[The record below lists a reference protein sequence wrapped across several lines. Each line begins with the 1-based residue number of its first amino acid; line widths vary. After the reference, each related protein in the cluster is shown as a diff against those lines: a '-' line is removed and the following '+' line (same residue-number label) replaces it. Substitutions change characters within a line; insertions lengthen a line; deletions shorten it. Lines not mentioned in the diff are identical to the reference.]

1 MKQFT
6 YNLFKNIDH
15 KYAYDLSQESN
26 QTAFINRLTLLR
38 DQANSKVF
46 GTKVST
52 PFHKFCTFYGVDPFN
67 FKIDNS
73 HYLLVDELS
82 KGVVDVN
89 KHGLRIKHQ
98 LIHEF
103 KNNSLYFD
111 NLYNVVIDESVI
123 EYSYI
128 GEDLFAPYF
137 QDEELHPHL
146 IKSGYK
152 SFVLEDVSRQ
162 DALLL
167 QDYIKLDLYPEQY
180 GITIRNQRNP
190 QFADIVLIGSNVDKV
205 YKDFLYFKSLNAI
218 ECERCN
224 TLVHNA
230 FGQYMLNQVKHDHC

>member
-15 KYAYDLSQESN
+15 KYAYDMSQEAN
-26 QTAFINRLTLLR
+26 TKVFINRLTILR

-46 GTKVST
+46 GTKVSD

-67 FKIDNS
+67 FKLDNS
-73 HYLLVDELS
+73 RYLLVNELS
-82 KGVVDVN
+82 KGVVDIN

-98 LIHEF
+98 LTHEF
-103 KNNSLYFD
+103 KNESLYFD
-111 NLYNVVIDESVI
+111 NLYNVVINESVI

-137 QDEELHPHL
+137 QDEELHPNL
-146 IKSGYK
+146 IKTGYK
-152 SFVLEDVSRQ
+152 SFVIEDVSRQ

-190 QFADIVLIGSNVDKV
+190 QFADVVLIGSNVDKV

-224 TLVHNA
+224 SLVYSA

>member
-1 MKQFT
+1 MKQFK

-15 KYAYDLSQESN
+15 KYAYNMSQEAN
-26 QTAFINRLTLLR
+26 PKVFINRLTLLQDR
-38 DQANSKVF
+38 ANSKVF
-46 GTKVST
+46 GNKVST
-52 PFHKFCTFYGVDPFN
+52 PFHNFCTLYGVDPFN

-73 HYLLVDELS
+73 HYLLVNELS
-82 KGVVDVN
+82 KGVVDIN

-103 KNNSLYFD
+103 KNGSLYFD
-111 NLYNVVIDESVI
+111 NLYNVIVDESVI
-123 EYSYI
+123 EYCYI
-128 GEDLFAPYF
+128 GEDNFASYF
-137 QDEELHPHL
+137 QDDELHPNL

-152 SFVLEDVSRQ
+152 SFVLDDVSRQ

-180 GITIRNQRNP
+180 GIIIQNQDNP
-190 QFADIVLIGSNVDKV
+190 QFVDVIITGVDGNKV
-205 YKDFLYFKSLNAI
+205 YKDFLYFKGSNAI
-218 ECERCN
+218 ECERCK